1 MKMQNECCERFMQQI
16 DQLEKTIAAMKELAR
31 QNLNNNK
38 ISGDIL
44 AVSEDVAKLA
54 TTVEQAD
61 KEYTHETL

>member
-16 DQLEKTIAAMKELAR
+16 DQLEKTIVAMKELAR

-44 AVSEDVAKLA
+44 AVSEDIAKLA

-61 KEYTHETL
+61 KECTHETL